1 MWQSRRSD
9 VQLQFVL
16 IYTPIEYKKR
26 GQCIMTESCLCVQMS
41 SSLHIHLLHTVCIC
55 PGSVYIC
62 NMCGWVGETI

>member
-1 MWQSRRSD
+1 MWESRRTD

-16 IYTPIEYKKR
+16 IYTQIEYKKR
-26 GQCIMTESCLCVQMS
+26 GQGIMTESCLCVPMS
-41 SSLHIHLLHTVCIC
+41 SSLDIHLLHTVCIC